1 MVQWLGLGTFTA
13 RGSTPGWEA
22 KIAQA
27 MQSRR
32 KKKKGER
39 EREKRIADTQV
50 LHKLKL
56 KVETNFMHLY
66 LKFKPR

>member
-32 KKKKGER
+32 KKKKRER
-39 EREKRIADTQV
+39 EREEDC
-50 LHKLKL
+50 
-56 KVETNFMHLY
+56 
-66 LKFKPR
+66 